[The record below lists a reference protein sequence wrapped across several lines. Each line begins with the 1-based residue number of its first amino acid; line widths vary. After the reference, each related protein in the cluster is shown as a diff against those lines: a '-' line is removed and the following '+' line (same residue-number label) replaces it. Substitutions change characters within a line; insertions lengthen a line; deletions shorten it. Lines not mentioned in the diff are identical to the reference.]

1 MKSAGERWLA
11 AGIIIIL
18 IAGFALTLWTAEQQD
33 QNMRDELLIKTRLAA
48 SGVRGSQVAALAGS
62 AADLNSPDY
71 LALKQQMGTLRH
83 ADPEISFTY
92 LIGQKPD
99 GTYFFFVDSEPADS
113 SDYSPP
119 GQTYPEVTDLLA
131 SVYTTGREITE
142 GPESDR
148 WGTWI
153 SGVVPVNDSTD
164 ERRIA
169 VFGIDIDA
177 SHWNQQ
183 ILIACLPSITGTLL
197 VVVMLLAFF
206 YIQRQNDRERRRL
219 NASGEALKESG
230 EQFRALYDEAPYAYF
245 SIDTDCVIIRCNNK
259 AAQITGIPVEKII
272 DTKAISLYA
281 DQPEGRGRAMT
292 VFSRYIAGE
301 TIHDEELLMQHA
313 NGKPRWVSLSL
324 NPVRDTEGKIT
335 QGRMVLIDITE
346 RKKIEEALRTVNKKL
361 NLLSG
366 ITRHDIINQ
375 VSAAQMF
382 IGVIE
387 MEGEL
392 APDSKVAKDIKIID
406 EILTTIDQQIAFTRD
421 YQDLG
426 VTSPEWYRVGAVVEM
441 VASPEFEQLSVEN
454 KVKTIEVYADPLFEK
469 VIYNLFDNAVR
480 HGEKTTTIRFYSEK
494 TPEGLKLICED
505 DGVGVPADAKEKIFR
520 RQYYQNTGLGLF
532 LSQEIL
538 SITGMT
544 ITETGKPGEG
554 ARFEILVPDGAYRM

>member
-1 MKSAGERWLA
+1 M
-11 AGIIIIL
+11 IL
-18 IAGFALTLWTAEQQD
+18 KGKLH
-33 QNMRDELLIKTRLAA
+33 R
-48 SGVRGSQVAALAGS
+48 VAWS
-62 AADLNSPDY
+62 
-71 LALKQQMGTLRH
+71 
-83 ADPEISFTY
+83 
-92 LIGQKPD
+92 
-99 GTYFFFVDSEPADS
+99 
-113 SDYSPP
+113 
-119 GQTYPEVTDLLA
+119 
-131 SVYTTGREITE
+131 
-142 GPESDR
+142 
-148 WGTWI
+148 
-153 SGVVPVNDSTD
+153 
-164 ERRIA
+164 
-169 VFGIDIDA
+169 
-177 SHWNQQ
+177 
-183 ILIACLPSITGTLL
+183 
-197 VVVMLLAFF
+197 
-206 YIQRQNDRERRRL
+206 
-219 NASGEALKESG
+219 
-230 EQFRALYDEAPYAYF
+230 
-245 SIDTDCVIIRCNNK
+245 
-259 AAQITGIPVEKII
+259 
-272 DTKAISLYA
+272 
-281 DQPEGRGRAMT
+281 
-292 VFSRYIAGE
+292 
-301 TIHDEELLMQHA
+301 
-313 NGKPRWVSLSL
+313 
-324 NPVRDTEGKIT
+324 
-335 QGRMVLIDITE
+335 LIDITE

-406 EILTTIDQQIAFTRD
+406 EILTTIEQQIAFTRD

-426 VTSPEWYRVGAVVEM
+426 ITSPEWYQVGEVIEM

-505 DGVGVPADAKEKIFR
+505 DGVGVPDDAKEKIFR